1 MENVSELKAN
11 TIKGRSKYTYNFFQT
26 VRNKLNCQN
35 NRFFLWVNNAIL
47 LIEIKLYFSQ
57 R

>member
-1 MENVSELKAN
+1 MENVSELKGN